1 METRRKRDS
10 RSRRRSKGE
19 DNILKKWSFP
29 NNLKSLKL
37 PGNFKFLRLPGNLN
51 FLKKVKFSQRK
62 ILFLLIGIVAVI
74 LAIFFGI
81 LPLIEAKKKVEE
93 EIILKKRALLRYEQF
108 LQNRK
113 SIEEDLART
122 SREYE
127 GIQLKLLSGE
137 TPQLGAAHLQEIVK
151 RVSEK
156 NGVGIRSVRILE
168 PKEMNVYLKVSLHV
182 DFNPIGSLLSLGQ
195 FIYEIEHHEKEL
207 MISEMDFLVFN
218 PRMPSNVQGS
228 LVITGLMKKTKAKEK
243 GRQG

>member
-1 METRRKRDS
+1 L
-10 RSRRRSKGE
+10 GF
-19 DNILKKWSFP
+19 LKVPS
-29 NNLKSLKL
+29 SLKALTL
-37 PGNFKFLRLPGNLN
+37 PDNLN

-74 LAIFFGI
+74 LAISFGV
-81 LPLIEAKKKVEE
+81 LPLIEAKKKAEE
-93 EIILKKRALLRYEQF
+93 EIALKKRALLKYEQF

-122 SREYE
+122 SKEYE

-137 TPQLGAAHLQEIVK
+137 TPQLGAANLQEIVK

-168 PKEMNVYLKVSLHV
+168 PKELNVYMKVSLHV
-182 DFNPIGSLLSLGQ
+182 DFNPISSMLSLGQ
-195 FIYEIEHHEKEL
+195 FMYEIENHEKEL

-218 PRMPSNVQGS
+218 PRMPTNVQGS
-228 LVITGLMKKTKAKEK
+228 MMLIGLMKKTKTKEK